1 MAEDL
6 QTRAIL
12 GLAMTIGVAV
22 AAIIGY
28 FVVISTDAGSKPLK
42 FRNPSGSMEPTIL
55 IGDYV
60 TARRLPRVVTDPS
73 LIRRGEI
80 VLHQF
85 PDDTTKWF
93 MKRVIGLPGDTIEM
107 RDGVVWINGQPLRET
122 YTLTTDSADP
132 VADEFRWQRA
142 YLVGN
147 ATRDTA
153 HYIASRRNGDRSSYR
168 KMIFSCSAIIV
179 TCLSTADTLDS
190 SLLIRCSG
198 AFDACTSRA
207 IPASTCAGRGSGTS
221 CSELTTFPAASYV
234 SSTIP
239 SGADRCAVR
248 ELCRS
253 RPGDSDRN
261 GVRQR
266 EPSAAR
272 RRDDPDGRR
281 FVQPRKDGH
290 VRFGRRLSHR

>member
-1 MAEDL
+1 
-6 QTRAIL
+6 
-12 GLAMTIGVAV
+12 MTIGVAV

-107 RDGVVWINGQPLRET
+107 RDGVVWIDGQPLRET

-153 HYIASRRNGDRSSYR
+153 HYIASRRNWGPLLVPKDDFFVLGDHRDMS
-168 KMIFSCSAIIV
+168 
-179 TCLSTADTLDS
+179 LDS
-190 SLLIRCSG
+190 RYFGFLTAHQVLGSIRRVY
-198 AFDACTSRA
+198 FSRD
-207 IPASTCAGRGSGTS
+207 
-221 CSELTTFPAASYV
+221 
-234 SSTIP
+234 SS
-239 SGADRCAVR
+239 
-248 ELCRS
+248 
-253 RPGDSDRN
+253 
-261 GVRQR
+261 
-266 EPSAAR
+266 
-272 RRDDPDGRR
+272 
-281 FVQPRKDGH
+281 KH
-290 VRFGRRLSHR
+290 VRWSRLGHLVQ